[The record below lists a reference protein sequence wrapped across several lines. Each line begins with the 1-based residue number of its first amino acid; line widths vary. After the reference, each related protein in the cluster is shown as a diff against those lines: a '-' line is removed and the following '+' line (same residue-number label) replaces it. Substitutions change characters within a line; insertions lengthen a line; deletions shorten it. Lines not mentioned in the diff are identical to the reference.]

1 MNEVNV
7 PGDAPSEAARWISLT
22 RVVIVSTL
30 VGVLVGLMSDSFAGL
45 IDNIVISN
53 AFGISIYTLSRAL
66 MRFSHGRIGLLPAIL
81 MSAPVGVLI
90 GGKIAA
96 LVGVDDLVGHWMR
109 DPQHYWK
116 SMLLVT
122 LLVTLSSTFIF
133 NQARK
138 TDYRL
143 QLERERR
150 RGVEASKAQVV
161 AQLGLLQ
168 AQIEPHF
175 LFNTLAH
182 VQSAIDQDPALGKVM
197 LENLIR
203 YLRGTLTRSRL
214 ASYTV
219 LEEQELIDAL
229 LAIAAIRLG
238 KRLSYTVRLSPLVRA
253 ARLPPLLLQPL
264 VENAIKHG
272 IEPAIDG
279 GEILVSGEIDGE
291 FLTLRVADTGVG
303 VTTGSPEGVGLAN
316 VRERLASLYGHAGRL
331 RVERNSPRGTVA
343 ELRLPLRES

>member
-30 VGVLVGLMSDSFAGL
+30 VGLLVGLMSDTFAAL

-66 MRFSHGRIGLLPAIL
+66 MRFSNGRIGFVPAIL

-96 LVGVDDLVGHWMR
+96 LVGVDDLIGHWMR
-109 DPQHYWK
+109 DPQHYWR

-150 RGVEASKAQVV
+150 LGLEASKAQVV

-214 ASYTV
+214 ATYTV
-219 LEEQELIDAL
+219 LEEQELIEAL

-238 KRLSYTVRLSPLVRA
+238 RRLSYSVQLSSVRT

-291 FLTLRVADTGVG
+291 FLTLRVADTGGG
-303 VTTGSPEGVGLAN
+303 VTIGNPEGVGLAN

-331 RVERNSPRGTVA
+331 RLERNSPRGTVA
-343 ELRLPLRES
+343 ELRLPLKGS